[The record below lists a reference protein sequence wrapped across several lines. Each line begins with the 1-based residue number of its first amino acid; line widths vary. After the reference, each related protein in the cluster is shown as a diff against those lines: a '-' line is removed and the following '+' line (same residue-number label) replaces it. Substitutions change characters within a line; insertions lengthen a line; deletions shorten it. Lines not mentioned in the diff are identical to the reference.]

1 MGYYLDGDAVLEK
14 PQLFELLASFQ
25 RRRQHLAELTQRVR
39 PVGIEPNVT
48 PVFGSGTVSVKWNQ
62 RTAEVQRGAI
72 ASDGN
77 FDDIRVALV
86 TGIQGASQRRAPGIG
101 IGHGFDDRVNVI
113 GINFGLIALN
123 VDHNVGIEGVQNFGA
138 SAGPRGV
145 VFPGVDVFVA
155 IGLDGLFDL
164 VVIACDDD
172 SADVLGFGG
181 LLRGVDH
188 QRFARFVKDGLLGQ
202 AGGPQPDW
210 QDDQDPLAGN
220 HPLMVPITSSTSR
233 RRSRMS
239 R

>member
-1 MGYYLDGDAVLEK
+1 MGHHLDGDAVLEK

-25 RRRQHLAELTQRVR
+25 RRLQHLAELTQRVR

-48 PVFGSGTVSVKWNQ
+48 PVFGSGAVSVKWNQ

-86 TGIQGASQRRAPGIG
+86 TGIQGASQRRALGIG

-145 VFPGVDVFVA
+145 VFPGIDVFVA
-155 IGLDGLFDL
+155 IGLDGIFDV

-172 SADVLGFGG
+172 STDVLGFSGLVRGVDDQRFPCLVENG
-181 LLRGVDH
+181 LLRQTG
-188 QRFARFVKDGLLGQ
+188 
-202 AGGPQPDW
+202 
-210 QDDQDPLAGN
+210 
-220 HPLMVPITSSTSR
+220 
-233 RRSRMS
+233 
-239 R
+239 